1 MSSIIYSRDFVITAL
16 PLTCKSFHD
25 LSDAF
30 YHDLEQKMV
39 ADPFV
44 SMQHFKLVLP
54 EECIGIE
61 DGATTT
67 LSTFITTNNL
77 FGVNISESV
86 QYKGNSKAFRELA
99 TGNVISFS
107 EWEAFVDFMRSLYV
121 EPKPKPPDLATI
133 TEYDQLM
140 IPRARDEPFSYEDL
154 KAKLSQRVMG
164 QEEAVDTIAY
174 QTAMALRKK
183 DPKKPVSFICYGP
196 PGIGKSE
203 LTKALADILSHH
215 PDTPF
220 SSSFVD
226 LNSFRESFSV
236 QNFTGPPPGYIG
248 YGNKAIFD
256 VVVENPYTV
265 FIFDELDKAHPEIIK
280 IFMAI
285 LDEGRCVSQKEL
297 PNHSHEYDFKHC
309 IFIFTTNYDLSA
321 STSTTKRKIGFSVEC
336 SPKNAVEVQYKN
348 DSAQHKQTLPQRIY
362 AETERARMALIN
374 RTGTLQEIA
383 SRFTCFV
390 EFKPLED
397 SAKIRILAKQIVE
410 TGMEYG
416 VRLTYIA
423 PGIMQEV
430 INAVTAENS
439 LTVRSFKAVIEG
451 YLAFSFAATEAVSDP
466 DTGMEY
472 RLDGTLRKPR
482 LIPAKTR

>member
-1 MSSIIYSRDFVITAL
+1 MINIYSRDFLIRAL

-30 YHDLEQKMV
+30 YNDLEQKMV

-54 EECIGIE
+54 EECVGVE
-61 DGATTT
+61 DGAMTT

-77 FGVNISESV
+77 FGVNISEPV
-86 QYKGNSKAFRELA
+86 QYRGNSKAFRELA

-107 EWEAFVDFMRSLYV
+107 EWEDFVDFMRSLYV
-121 EPKPKPPDLATI
+121 EPEPKPPDLTTL
-133 TEYDQLM
+133 TEYGQFI
-140 IPRARDEPFSYEDL
+140 IPKARDEPYGYVNIKEN
-154 KAKLSQRVMG
+154 LSQSVMG

-183 DPKKPVSFICYGP
+183 NPKKPTSFVLYGQS
-196 PGIGKSE
+196 GIGKSE
-203 LTKALADILSHH
+203 TANATVNYLSKH
-215 PDTPF
+215 PITPY
-220 SSSFVD
+220 SKVWVD
-226 LNSFRESFSV
+226 LNTFTEAFSV
-236 QNFTGPPPGYIG
+236 YRLTGAPPGYVG
-248 YGNKAIFD
+248 YDDKPIFEAVTD
-256 VVVENPYTV
+256 NPYTA
-265 FIFDELDKAHPEIIK
+265 FIFDELDKAHPEVLK
-280 IFMAI
+280 VLMAI
-285 LDEGRCVSQKEL
+285 LDEGRCASRKEL
-297 PNHSHEYDFKHC
+297 KGHVREYDFKHC
-309 IFIFTTNYDLSA
+309 FFFFTTNYDLSA
-321 STSTTKRKIGFSVEC
+321 SNSTTKRKIGFSTEC
-336 SPKNAVEVQYKN
+336 SSDNAVKVRYEHEQ
-348 DSAQHKQTLPQRIY
+348 AQRKQTLPQRIY
-362 AETERARMALIN
+362 AETERARLALIN

-416 VRLTYIA
+416 VRLAYIA

-430 INAVTAENS
+430 INAATAENS

-451 YLAFSFAATEAVSDP
+451 YLAFSFAATEAEYGP
-466 DTGMEY
+466 DTGLEY
-472 RLDGTLRKPR
+472 RLDGTLQKPKLLPVR
-482 LIPAKTR
+482 AQ

>member
-1 MSSIIYSRDFVITAL
+1 MTVNELHDQFILAL
-16 PLTCKSFHD
+16 PLNCKSFQD
-25 LSDAF
+25 LSDHF
-30 YHDLEQKMV
+30 YDDLYQKMH
-39 ADPFV
+39 ATPFV
-44 SMQHFKLVLP
+44 STQHYKFLLP
-54 EECIGIE
+54 DDVSDAEPVDLSFFISLTDHYCAELEIP
-61 DGATTT
+61 DG
-67 LSTFITTNNL
+67 
-77 FGVNISESV
+77 
-86 QYKGNSKAFRELA
+86 YKYRGNSKAFAKLA
-99 TGNVISFS
+99 TGKAVYF
-107 EWEAFVDFMRSLYV
+107 EDWDDFVDYLRSLYV
-121 EPKPKPPDLATI
+121 ELEPEPPDLNTI
-133 TEYDQLM
+133 TEYDQLK

-183 DPKKPVSFICYGP
+183 DPKKPVSIICYGP

-203 LTKALADILSHH
+203 LTKALADTLSHH

-236 QNFTGPPPGYIG
+236 QNFTGSPPGFIG
-248 YGNKAIFD
+248 HGNKAIFD
-256 VVVENPYTV
+256 DVVENPYTV

-280 IFMAI
+280 VFMAI

-297 PNHSHEYDFKHC
+297 SNHSHEYDFKHC

-321 STSTTKRKIGFSVEC
+321 STSTNKRKIGFSTEC
-336 SPKNAVEVQYKN
+336 GSDNAVKVRYEHEQT
-348 DSAQHKQTLPQRIY
+348 QRKQSLPQRIY
-362 AETERARMALIN
+362 AETERARLALIN

-416 VRLTYIA
+416 IRLAYIA

-430 INAVTAENS
+430 INAATAENS

-451 YLAFSFAATEAVSDP
+451 YLAFNFAAAEAVSDP